1 MHDTSIAGVRLHAP
15 VAVKTSSMVVGCPIL
30 KANLLNHLMN
40 ICLPVPSFGLCY
52 WGQTHIE
59 TLNVAMCSDDDDA
72 MMNAMVITFQA
83 FRQEHSSHISALT
96 VCNTLV

>member
-30 KANLLNHLMN
+30 KSKLVESSDEHLFSRAKFW
-40 ICLPVPSFGLCY
+40 ICVTGAILIS
-52 WGQTHIE
+52 
-59 TLNVAMCSDDDDA
+59 NVAMCSDDDDA

-83 FRQEHSSHISALT
+83 FQQAI
-96 VCNTLV
+96 